1 MPTPAPGR
9 RGRPPCCPRELA
21 VRVVQLRRQGLSYA
35 AISDVLNAD
44 GIPTPLGRSR
54 WRKAYVDRLL
64 HTRYVREIMETESV
78 ASSLTHSYIVAP

>member
-1 MPTPAPGR
+1 MFVPVPGR

-21 VRVVQLRRQGLSYA
+21 IRVIQLRRQGLSYA

-44 GIPTPLGRSR
+44 GVPTPTGRPL

-64 HTRYVREIMETESV
+64 HTRYVRDILESG
-78 ASSLTHSYIVAP
+78 ACDQPSGPAR